1 MKPATLMVL
10 LASTALAILAEN
22 VPLVERQSLEAI
34 TDQYLFV
41 LTLAQFTAKRNARDP
56 ATLDWASNDCTLSP
70 DNPLGF
76 PFAPA
81 CQRHDFGYANYVK
94 QSRFTEAGRL
104 RIDNQFQEEYLPS
117 TQLRHRCNANMPQFI
132 SPMPG
137 GDV

>member
-1 MKPATLMVL
+1 MKLTPLMVS
-10 LASTALAILAEN
+10 LASTALAIPSEN
-22 VPLVERQSLEAI
+22 VPPVKRQGLEAI

-41 LTLAQFTAKRNARDP
+41 LTLPQFTAKRNARDP
-56 ATLDWASNDCTLSP
+56 ATLDWESNDCTLSP

-104 RIDNQFQEEYLPS
+104 KIDNQFQEEYFPS
-117 TQLRHRCNANMPQFI
+117 TQPPYGCNANMLQFI
-132 SPMPG
+132 SPMPV
-137 GDV
+137 GDP